1 MHKIFELKEMGLEE
15 VQSIATELKIKNV
28 KKKDKEKLIYE
39 ILDEE
44 AVQANGAIKL
54 SATAKE
60 VAEGMVQLNRLRIQA
75 HDLDEKINRLVGLH
89 GIVAQQKR
97 QALGVVLV
105 NAFRRL
111 LVLFEIHPAQ
121 PPAGGKKNRDRNQ
134 IPEFEFHLLL

>member
-1 MHKIFELKEMGLEE
+1 M
-15 VQSIATELKIKNV
+15 QT
-28 KKKDKEKLIYE
+28 
-39 ILDEE
+39 
-44 AVQANGAIKL
+44 NGAIKL

-60 VAEGMVQLNRLRIQA
+60 VAESMVQLNRLRIQA

-97 QALGVVLV
+97 QTLGVVLV

-121 PPAGGKKNRDRNQ
+121 PPAGGKKNRDHNQ
-134 IPEFEFHLLL
+134 IPEFEFHLLH